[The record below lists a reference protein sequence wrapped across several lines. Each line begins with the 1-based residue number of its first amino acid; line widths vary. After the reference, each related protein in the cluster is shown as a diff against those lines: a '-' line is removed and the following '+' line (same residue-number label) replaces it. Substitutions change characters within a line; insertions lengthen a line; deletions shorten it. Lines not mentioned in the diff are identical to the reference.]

1 MEILIPLLIIL
12 FILLVIVTLVGHG
25 IWVALAWIFR
35 GGKPKQSVVGLTLS
49 LSSPAQ
55 RPCHNCSE
63 SLEIQMKFC
72 GVCGA
77 QRLSLVQE
85 AQLHELLGTLR
96 QLERLH
102 QSGALDAVNFRVL
115 KTRIENEREQMLFP
129 DGRPGTAGQ
138 PSLFTPESRSRKT
151 PPGTAKPVEPERPPF
166 ISSETTEEQPPDKEA
181 PGFGAWAKDSDE
193 AKPVSPFPKPPRRP
207 FAEVLAAFMEQSNV
221 RWGEI
226 IGGVL
231 IIGCSTALVISL
243 WAQISRVPLMKFLIF
258 TTVTAALF
266 GVGFYTEHHWKL
278 PTTSRGILTIATLLV
293 PLNFL
298 AIAAVSAGAAP
309 PGALI
314 IGSEIIAPA
323 IFLCLVYFAGRVIT
337 PSWPHLLAA
346 GALGSSTGQL
356 LIRHLAAPDNS
367 ANLLILLGAFPVLCY
382 VVASG
387 WVLKLALADGEIDEG
402 EANAIFVT
410 LGTLTFAAVLPFGL
424 LLHKTGSTGM
434 AMMHLAPL
442 VTLGGTPMLA
452 TGIVLW
458 RRVRRKELFATRTA
472 GASIAI
478 LGTVMTVAGMV
489 LAWPNP
495 ASIVPAA
502 LFNFAVFTAVA
513 VFLDEP
519 RAHVIAAGCLTLAY
533 VIAFHVMAGHV
544 PWENLRVAS
553 LLRITESV
561 RTGQALAIPFVSFVL
576 VYEALRRR
584 RKERDAFSYLLAA
597 CAVAVVSLLF
607 LFAFGIGPDTDI
619 YHISAI
625 LALYAAGA
633 FWFAWR
639 EKFVA
644 FTWAGTVLLFFTAAQ
659 VCHSLL
665 AVRFPWQASSL
676 FFALACTAG
685 ALGMRQLGKPTF
697 ERLLVAPLQKSA
709 TAASI
714 AVVLFLLA
722 EMAGRGFEPASL
734 LATHT
739 FILAVV
745 WLGLLAL
752 SHSAIFF
759 TGFQMALTL
768 GAILLTKAYLQRFD
782 WYAYRPNAWLHPWAL
797 QIQGSVLGLICL
809 TWIAI
814 RALARRRGAART
826 DQIENERG
834 WAARLVLEMPFA
846 FDHLLAGA
854 LVIGFVMLV
863 ALGTASGISKE
874 LTNAARAP
882 KVFNLAGFP
891 HELIFGLGSLILLW
905 ILLAVMFANLRERS
919 HSGFALGALFVLWS
933 VCPLL
938 AGRFESQFATASA
951 GRWGVAIF
959 LLGTSIAYAFGGK
972 SAATR
977 SRRDFVVTRAVLLF
991 ITLTPLIVLT
1001 LSPIVDDINYVP
1013 ARGPQAGLFRAMGT
1027 VALYGVPLILAVLA
1041 LGIHAMRERSAPF
1054 AFAAGL
1060 LVNFTV
1066 TSVHI
1071 ASVAQLN
1078 GSMNRV
1084 VLVNSLQLNAIAA
1097 AGVALV
1103 WMATRAWWMQSDLPL
1118 PIWGEGLAPETNTNT
1133 DSSQHNRRDRE
1144 HFLLS
1149 CQKGIAIF
1157 FVTIFIVPIALHL
1170 IALPNRAGAATFVAG
1185 SFNGWLAVLLTVAV
1199 AIVFAKLFWKPL
1211 GVATLAAS
1219 LLATGAL
1226 GAFGVARFGVT
1237 KWAGLHVLLGGIVLI
1252 AWALLLAKDLP
1263 RLFHDEERKL
1273 IARIWARIGLTL
1285 ADDWEWDSVLFATA
1299 VGASA
1304 VLLAL
1309 RGPFSDPLGAWWSIG
1324 GLLSMCALAAALN
1337 WVTFKRACLYAAGI
1351 LFNLSVSI
1359 WALKYQSQLTSLSA
1373 FVEANIIAL
1382 SLTGVLWL
1390 WLELRTRRLQPGTQ
1404 SDAATSFHNV
1414 AALASLLA
1422 MGGVVAVRLRA
1433 DLLGFYPTLL
1443 PVLDLFALASLV
1455 GLMAACLWDREAKY
1469 AVAGIYLLGLLTA
1482 ATVLHHLSLT
1492 PRHLAWALMI
1502 AGAAQA
1508 IAAALIWRAR
1518 EPVVSWASRLKI
1530 PPRIDPAISELVWLS
1545 VFNSLIVA
1553 AVVGLAL
1560 WIDLRFFE
1568 WPLRAG
1574 AAMAVVAQALTFGLM
1589 AQGIHR
1595 LKWQRA
1601 AVAMFLLGTVFLGW
1615 SGLAPGASGT
1625 WLNRAVILMS
1635 LMFATVAS
1643 FGIGLDQLI
1652 AREPDWSRAF
1662 RDCVPSMTIAG
1673 IVALGFVLST
1683 EVYYQI
1689 EFGAVRV
1696 RFLALITVALTLAA
1710 AVVICIVF
1718 AVSPK
1723 HDPLSLSERWRSG
1736 YVYVAEVMLV
1746 LLFMHI
1752 RLTMPWLFHGFFQR
1766 YWPLVVLTIAYAG
1779 VAISEVLRRRQV
1791 RVLAEP
1797 IERTGAFL
1805 PLLPVIGFWI
1815 AQSQVEYSTLLF
1827 VVGGLYGLLSILR
1840 SSFWFGLAAALAG
1853 NGGLWYLLHE
1863 TSEYHFLQHPQLW
1876 LIPAAISV
1884 LIAAHLNRKDFS
1896 EAQMT
1901 GIRYLCLITI
1911 YVSSTADIFVNGV
1924 ASSPWL
1930 PLVLAGLSVAGVFA
1944 GMIFRIRAFL
1954 LLGSIFLLLA
1964 IATMI
1969 KYASVN
1975 FGWTWLW
1982 YVAGII
1988 TGALIIATFAV
1999 FEKKR
2004 AEVLRLVDE
2013 LKDWQR

>member
-1 MEILIPLLIIL
+1 MEYLIPLLIIL

-25 IWVALAWIFR
+25 IWVALAWFFRELR
-35 GGKPKQSVVGLTLS
+35 GGRTGGLPPSASQT
-49 LSSPAQ
+49 PAAE
-55 RPCHNCSE
+55 RPCFNCGY
-63 SLEIQMKFC
+63 SLQIQMKFC

-77 QRLSLVQE
+77 HRLTLTQE
-85 AQLHELLGTLR
+85 EHLRELEGTLR

-115 KTRIENEREQMLFP
+115 KTKIETEREQMLFP
-129 DGRPGTAGQ
+129 DGRPGAARQ
-138 PSLFTPESRSRKT
+138 PSLFAPESRSRKT
-151 PPGTAKPVEPERPPF
+151 PPVTAKPVDSERPPF
-166 ISSETTEEQPPDKEA
+166 IVPETSEELPPEKET
-181 PGFGAWAKDSDE
+181 PTPGAWAKDSDD
-193 AKPVSPFPKPPRRP
+193 AKPVEPFLRPPRRP

-298 AIAAVSAGAAP
+298 AIAAVSAGMAP
-309 PGALI
+309 TGALV

-323 IFLCLVYFAGRVIT
+323 IFLFLVYFAGRVIT

-346 GALGSSTGQL
+346 GALGSSAGQL

-424 LLHKTGSTGM
+424 LLYKTGSIGM

-458 RRVRRKELFATRTA
+458 QRVQRKELVATRTA

-478 LGTVMTVAGMV
+478 LGTAMAVAGMV

-533 VIAFHVMAGHV
+533 VIAVHVLAGHV
-544 PWENLRVAS
+544 AWENLRVAS

-561 RTGQALAIPFVSFVL
+561 STGQALTIPFVSFVL

-584 RKERDAFSYLLAA
+584 RGGRHAFSYLLAA
-597 CAVAVVSLLF
+597 CAAAVVSLLF
-607 LFAFGIGPDTDI
+607 LFAFAIGPATDP

-633 FWFAWR
+633 LWFAWR

-644 FTWAGTVLLFFTAAQ
+644 FTWTGTVLLFFTAAQ

-665 AVRFPWQASSL
+665 AVRFPWQASFL
-676 FFALACTAG
+676 CFAAACTAG
-685 ALGMRQLGKPTF
+685 ALALRQLGKADV

-709 TAASI
+709 TAGSI
-714 AVVLFLLA
+714 AAALFLLA
-722 EMAGRGFEPASL
+722 GIAWRGFEPASL
-734 LATHT
+734 FATHT
-739 FILAVV
+739 LILAAVLV
-745 WLGLLAL
+745 GLLIL
-752 SHSAIFF
+752 SHVAIFC

-768 GAILLTKAYLQRFD
+768 GAILLTKSYLQCFE
-782 WYAYRPNAWLHPWAL
+782 WYAYRPNAWLHPGGL
-797 QIQGSVLGLICL
+797 QVQGSVLGLICL
-809 TWIAI
+809 MWIVI

-834 WAARLVLEMPFA
+834 WAARLVIEMPFA

-854 LVIGFVMLV
+854 LVIGFVMLI
-863 ALGTASGISKE
+863 AFGTASGISAE
-874 LTNAARAP
+874 LTNAARTQL
-882 KVFNLAGFP
+882 VFNLAGFP
-891 HELIFGLGSLILLW
+891 HALIFGIGSLILLA
-905 ILLAVMFANLRERS
+905 ILLTVMFANLRERG
-919 HSGFALGALFVLWS
+919 HAVFALGMLFVLWS
-933 VCPLL
+933 FCPLL

-959 LLGTSIAYAFGGK
+959 LLAVSITYAFGRKLSPTSLRGG
-972 SAATR
+972 
-977 SRRDFVVTRAVLLF
+977 FVITRAVLLF
-991 ITLTPLIVLT
+991 LTLTPLILLT
-1001 LSPIVDDINYVP
+1001 FSPIVDDINYVP
-1013 ARGPQAGLFRAMGT
+1013 ARGPQAGFFRAMGS
-1027 VALYGVPLILAVLA
+1027 VALYGVPLILAVSA
-1041 LGIHAMRERSAPF
+1041 LGIHAFRERSAPF

-1103 WMATRAWWMQSDLPL
+1103 WMAMRGTWMTLPL
-1118 PIWGEGLAPETNTNT
+1118 PLGAGAFRGSE
-1133 DSSQHNRRDRE
+1133 R
-1144 HFLLS
+1144 FLLG
-1149 CQKGIAIF
+1149 CQKLIAVS
-1157 FVTIFIVPIALHL
+1157 FVALFIVPIALHL

-1185 SFNGWLAVLLTVAV
+1185 SFNGWLAVVLTVSV
-1199 AIVFAKLFWKPL
+1199 AMVFDKLFWKPL
-1211 GVATLAAS
+1211 SVATLAAS

-1226 GAFGVARFGVT
+1226 GAFGIARFGVA
-1237 KWAGLHVLLGGIVLI
+1237 KWAGLHVLLGAVLLI
-1252 AWALLLAKDLP
+1252 AWVLLLARDLP
-1263 RLFHDEERKL
+1263 KFCHVEERKL
-1273 IARIWARIGLTL
+1273 IARMWARIGLTL
-1285 ADDWEWDSVLFATA
+1285 ADDWEWDSVLSATA

-1337 WVTFKRACLYAAGI
+1337 WVTFKRAYLYAAGI

-1359 WALKYQSQLTSLSA
+1359 WLLKYQNQQLTSLSA
-1373 FVEANIIAL
+1373 FVEANVIAL

-1390 WLELRTRRLQPGTQ
+1390 WLELRTRRVEPGTH
-1404 SDAATSFHNV
+1404 SDTAASFHNV

-1433 DLLGFYPTLL
+1433 DLLDFYPTLL
-1443 PVLDLFALASLV
+1443 PVLDLFALASVV

-1469 AVAGIYLLGLLTA
+1469 AVAGLYLLGLLTA

-1492 PRHLAWALMI
+1492 PRHLAWALTI
-1502 AGAAQA
+1502 AGAIYAL
-1508 IAAALIWRAR
+1508 AAALIWRAR
-1518 EPVVSWASRLKI
+1518 ERVVSWASRLKI

-1553 AVVGLAL
+1553 TVVGLAF
-1560 WIDLRFFE
+1560 WIDLSFFE
-1568 WPLRAG
+1568 WPLRAV
-1574 AAMAVVAQALTFGLM
+1574 AAMAVVTQALTFGLM
-1589 AQGIHR
+1589 AQGQHR

-1601 AVAMFLLGTVFLGW
+1601 AVAMFLLGAVFLGW

-1625 WLNRAVILMS
+1625 WLNRAVILMT

-1643 FGIGLDQLI
+1643 FGIGLDKLI

-1662 RDCVPSMTIAG
+1662 RDCVPAMTIAG

-1696 RFLALITVALTLAA
+1696 RFLALVTVGVTLAA
-1710 AVVICIVF
+1710 VVVICIVF

-1779 VAISEVLRRRQV
+1779 VAISEVLRRRQI
-1791 RVLAEP
+1791 RVLAQP

-1827 VVGGLYGLLSILR
+1827 VVGGLYGVLSILR